1 MGQIGT
7 FFDWLI
13 NKPAGVLCLIVGGII
28 FFLIVSVVLERKTR
42 KIYKN
47 HEKSPED
54 WDLFDDDDDES
65 GWSSFEDDN
74 N

>member
-1 MGQIGT
+1 MFTKIERSPHGSDRHLLRLAVQQ
-7 FFDWLI
+7 
-13 NKPAGVLCLIVGGII
+13 AS
-28 FFLIVSVVLERKTR
+28 VSVVLERKTR

>member
-7 FFDWLI
+7 FFDWLF

-47 HEKSPED
+47 HEIGRASCRERV
-54 WDLFDDDDDES
+54 
-65 GWSSFEDDN
+65 
-74 N
+74 